1 MKRLPLGPTLIV
13 GIAIGVMIALGVWQI
28 QRMAWKDALLAEY
41 ASATERPS
49 VAWPSVPDRAALPL
63 YRKSSVNCLT
73 VTDWRSSSGRNA
85 RGQAGWVHIA
95 ACSTGA
101 EGPGAQV
108 VAGWSLRPDDPIWA
122 GGQVS
127 GVIAPDSVHL
137 IRLVAAPR
145 WPGSRPCSRL
155 RPGTFQTIIGPMQ
168 YNGFYSRALLPL
180 YMVWQLQGGRDPDR
194 PGNAMRR
201 DHAGRTLLRVPQGH
215 PF

>member
-137 IRLVAAPR
+137 IRLVAAPPVAGLEAVQPPS
-145 WPGSRPCSRL
+145 PGDIPNNHWAYAIQWFL
-155 RPGTFQTIIGPMQ
+155 FAGIAAVIYGL
-168 YNGFYSRALLPL
+168 A
-180 YMVWQLQGGRDPDR
+180 V
-194 PGNAMRR
+194 ARR
-201 DHAGRTLLRVPQGH
+201 TRS
-215 PF
+215 